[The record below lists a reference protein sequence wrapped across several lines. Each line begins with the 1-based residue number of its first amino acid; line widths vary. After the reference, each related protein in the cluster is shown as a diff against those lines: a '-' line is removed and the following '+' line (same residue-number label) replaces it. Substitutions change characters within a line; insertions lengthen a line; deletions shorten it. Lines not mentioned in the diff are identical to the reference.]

1 MEKTILKAMQ
11 VIVCALGVIIDLLF
25 LILIKI

>member
-11 VIVCALGVIIDLLF
+11 VIVCAVGAIIGLLF
-25 LILIKI
+25 LIFIKI